1 MGEVIDLPKKD
12 PTHGCETAEDW
23 VELKL
28 HGHRWVLFVPLP
40 PGSGG
45 AAAAVVKVKY
55 CPWCGVELKTPGKR
69 QS

>member
-55 CPWCGVELKTPGKR
+55 
-69 QS
+69 